1 MKVGDEV
8 ILMRVPDRPDLTGFR
23 GRIIEESQAGG
34 LQRFRV
40 TLHGKPLPGWLSAY
54 QLEPGKPEKRKK

>member
-8 ILMRVPDRPDLTGFR
+8 ILMRIPDRPDLTGFR

-40 TLHGKPLPGWLSAY
+40 TLHGQPLPGGLSGY